1 MEAKAKVAV
10 KLLISSIIN
19 VYINQ
24 ATSKLSLDW
33 DDEELNSKE
42 VGACLDMWWKVVIY
56 YTLR

>member
-1 MEAKAKVAV
+1 MAAEAKIAV
-10 KLLISSIIN
+10 KLLISFIIN
-19 VYINQ
+19 LYINQ

-33 DDEELNSKE
+33 DDEELNFKE